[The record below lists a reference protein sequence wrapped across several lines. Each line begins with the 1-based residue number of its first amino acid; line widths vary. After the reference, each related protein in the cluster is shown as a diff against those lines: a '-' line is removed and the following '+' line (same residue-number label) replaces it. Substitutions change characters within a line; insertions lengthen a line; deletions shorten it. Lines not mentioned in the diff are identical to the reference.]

1 MSRTRAYRCLNC
13 LEHTIDREFDTSHL
27 SVTCPNC
34 GSFERFVNEAV
45 FQQFE
50 AFEASPPPEFD
61 WNRLDRTEKLVV
73 AERLVRSTKTLDDF
87 RVVGGESTEGEDEP
101 VETGGEAVEAD
112 DESAETG
119 GEAVEA
125 DDESA
130 ETGGEAVEA
139 DDEPIEAVAD
149 DRELPEGDDEPVDG
163 DASGEEST
171 NGVVAKGTD
180 GETA

>member
-34 GSFERFVNEAV
+34 ESFERFVNEAV

-50 AFEASPPPEFD
+50 AYEASPPSEFD

-87 RVVGGESTEGEDEP
+87 EVVDGAAAGGKGDPDAVAEVGGGSAEDAAEVAGESAGTAE
-101 VETGGEAVEAD
+101 
-112 DESAETG
+112 ESAETADRR
-119 GEAVEA
+119 GEATDATSEEA
-125 DDESA
+125 TSETA
-130 ETGGEAVEA
+130 ATGTGGE
-139 DDEPIEAVAD
+139 
-149 DRELPEGDDEPVDG
+149 
-163 DASGEEST
+163 
-171 NGVVAKGTD
+171 
-180 GETA
+180 TA